1 MWILGKDILKYR
13 GKAKNIIRHL
23 RHSSRWGLK
32 RRVVLKITG
41 SLFDRSPKD
50 IEETAEVLKDV
61 LRELEALV
69 VVTGGGEAA
78 RRYIESAR
86 KLGADQA
93 TLDEIGTEVS
103 RINARLLIVALG
115 PLAYPYPPDT
125 LEEAVKA
132 ASVGKVVVAGGFQ
145 PGQSTNAVA
154 SLLAERLSASL
165 LVNATDVDGVYD
177 RDPKKYSGA
186 KLLKE
191 IDVAHLKRILEGG
204 DVYPGTYD
212 LMDPL
217 ALKIIERSKIPTR
230 IVRCSPESIKDALV
244 GRDIGTLIVG

>member
-1 MWILGKDILKYR
+1 MR
-13 GKAKNIIRHL
+13 
-23 RHSSRWGLK
+23 LK
-32 RRVVLKITG
+32 RKDKVVLKLTG
-41 SLFDRSPKD
+41 SLFDRNAED
-50 IEETAEVLKDV
+50 IKAIAEVLTDALK
-61 LRELEALV
+61 ELEGLT

-78 RRYIESAR
+78 RRYIDAAR
-86 KLGADQA
+86 KIGADQA

-103 RINARLLIVALG
+103 RINARLLITTLG
-115 PLAYPYPPDT
+115 SLAYPYPPDT

-132 ASVGKVVVAGGFQ
+132 SSTGKVVVAGGFQ

-154 SLLAERLSASL
+154 SLLAERLSATIL
-165 LVNATDVDGVYD
+165 INATDVDGIYD
-177 RDPKKYSGA
+177 KDPKRFSDA

-191 IDVAHLKRILEGG
+191 VTVAELRRMLEGG
-204 DVYPGTYD
+204 AIHAGTYE

-230 IVRCSPESIKDALV
+230 IIRCSPESIRGVLV